1 MEKSEMNVKLISR
14 TVPVAE
20 NVPEGIDNAER
31 LLAFIT
37 RVSNPSNQG
46 NTEAA
51 GLIHYMFR
59 EKHWSPFELVDI
71 TIEIQTTR
79 DIARQILRHRSF
91 VFQEFSQRYADPTKD
106 LGFTLSEARLQDT
119 KNRQNSIVT
128 DDEELNAEWR
138 FIQNSLAVSAK
149 WAYQWASER
158 GIAKELA
165 RKVLPEGLTDSRLY
179 VKGNLRSWVTY
190 IALREKNGTQKE
202 HMDIAKA
209 CKAIVCAEFPAVE
222 AALGGVDTPWVV

>member
-1 MEKSEMNVKLISR
+1 MNVKLISR
-14 TVPVAE
+14 TVPVSE

-46 NTEAA
+46 NLETT
-51 GLIHYMFR
+51 GKLIAYMLKH
-59 EKHWSPFELVDI
+59 KHWSPFEMVDL
-71 TIEIQTTR
+71 TIEVETTR

-91 VFQEFSQRYADPTKD
+91 TFQEFSQRYADPTKD

-128 DDEELNAEWR
+128 NDEELDAEWR
-138 FIQNSLAVSAK
+138 FVQNSVAVAANK
-149 WAYQWASER
+149 AYQWAAER
-158 GIAKELA
+158 GIAKELS

-179 VKGNLRSWVTY
+179 VKGNLRSWITY
-190 IALREKNGTQKE
+190 IALREKSGTQKE

-222 AALGGVDTPWVV
+222 AALGGVDSPWVV